1 MRQESSDQWHFW
13 SSPSAEALK
22 QLDSGSKGL
31 SGDEA
36 QRRHL
41 RDAHLLLK
49 PKSRLSTYEL
59 LFRQFTGP
67 IMLILLAAAGLA
79 FFLADRTDTGII
91 LLIVLASGLLGFWQE
106 RSANQAVASLLA
118 IVQIK
123 ADVWRDGSPA
133 AVPVEEVVPGDV
145 VLLRAGDTVPG
156 DCLLLESKDLFVDE
170 ATLTGETYPVEK
182 ICGVLSADS
191 PLARRTNSL
200 FLGTHVVSGNSTA
213 VVVHIGSDTEFGKVS
228 GRLQLRPPETEFE
241 RGIRQFGYLLLEVTV
256 VLVVAIFAVN
266 VYLTRPVLEAFLF
279 SLALAVGLTPQ
290 LLPAIISINLAHGAK
305 RMAQQ
310 KVIVKRLS
318 SIENFGSMTVF
329 CSDKT
334 GTLTEG
340 LVRMKVACNITGN
353 PSERVLLHG
362 ALNASFETGFHN
374 PIDEAIRTARSFD
387 LSLYRKL
394 DEEPYDFVRKRLSVL
409 VATPTAHLLVTKG
422 ALANMLAVCSTA
434 ETADGALVE
443 LAAGGMQSS
452 CRWRSGPARDCECSG
467 SLLARWPNER
477 ARPRTMRRT

>member
-1 MRQESSDQWHFW
+1 MIRQESSDQWHFW

-22 QLDSGSKGL
+22 QLDSDSKGL

-36 QRRHL
+36 RRRHL

-49 PKSRLSTYEL
+49 PKSRLSTYKL
-59 LFRQFTGP
+59 LFRQFTSP
-67 IMLILLAAAGLA
+67 IILILLAAAGLA
-79 FFLADRTDTGII
+79 FFLADPTDTAII

-118 IVQIK
+118 IVQVK

-182 ICGVLSADS
+182 ICGVLPADI

-228 GRLQLRPPETEFE
+228 GRLQLRPPQTDFE
-241 RGIRQFGYLLLEVTV
+241 HGIRQFGYFLMEVTF
-256 VLVVAIFAVN
+256 VLVVAIFAIN
-266 VYLTRPVLEAFLF
+266 VSLARPVLDAFLF

-290 LLPAIISINLAHGAK
+290 LLPAIASTWRMVPHGW
-305 RMAQQ
+305 RTP
-310 KVIVKRLS
+310 KVIVKRLAA
-318 SIENFGSMTVF
+318 IENFGSMNVI

-340 LVRMKVACNITGN
+340 SVHVQSALGCGRHAKRAS
-353 PSERVLLHG
+353 PHALRVSQCVLR
-362 ALNASFETGFHN
+362 
-374 PIDEAIRTARSFD
+374 D
-387 LSLYRKL
+387 
-394 DEEPYDFVRKRLSVL
+394 RLSK
-409 VATPTAHLLVTKG
+409 PDR
-422 ALANMLAVCSTA
+422 CSHPHP
-434 ETADGALVE
+434 
-443 LAAGGMQSS
+443 S
-452 CRWRSGPARDCECSG
+452 PI
-467 SLLARWPNER
+467 
-477 ARPRTMRRT
+477 